1 MEPDLKFTV
10 YTDEEMKR
18 MEFLINEIDGMIVRV
33 KGSGAEFDAYMDE
46 MKELVKYG
54 GETLQHF
61 MDSVEN
67 EMDKQES
74 PEKTEEV
81 NAQ

>member
-18 MEFLINEIDGMIVRV
+18 MEFLINGINEMVVRV

-46 MKELVKYG
+46 MKELIKYG

-67 EMDKQES
+67 EMDKQEKV
-74 PEKTEEV
+74 EGM